1 MNPKF
6 TNRYDDNPQFNIA
19 LLGKFVCLSCNKKML
34 SDVRDIIATDEE
46 ISKDFT
52 NFLDDVA
59 RMMAG
64 EGTTAETEE
73 YQIARFDGV
82 FTIHMTQEFA
92 KDISYSLQDILR
104 GKTSDH
110 PRANVVFALSKRL
123 NLAAEGDFKA
133 LQTTASG
140 KQGFGGRP
148 MPPMPYPMFGY
159 YPPQPR
165 GGRFSY
171 GQ

>member
-1 MNPKF
+1 MNIKY

-34 SDVRDIIATDEE
+34 SDIKDIITNDAE

-52 NFLDDVA
+52 NFLDDIVQMVA
-59 RMMAG
+59 S

-73 YQIARFDGV
+73 YQIARFDAV
-82 FTIHMTQEFA
+82 YTIHMTQEFA
-92 KDISYSLQDILR
+92 KDVSYSLQDILR

-110 PRANVVFALSKRL
+110 PRANVVFALAKRL

-133 LQTTASG
+133 LQTTST
-140 KQGFGGRP
+140 GRQSAL
-148 MPPMPYPMFGY
+148 PPMPYPMFGY

-165 GGRFSY
+165 GGRISY
-171 GQ
+171 GR

>member
-6 TNRYDDNPQFNIA
+6 ATNNRYEDNPQFNIG

-34 SDVRDIIATDEE
+34 SDIKDIISNDGES
-46 ISKDFT
+46 SKDFT
-52 NFLDDVA
+52 NFLDDAV
-59 RMMAG
+59 RMMAC
-64 EGTTAETEE
+64 EGTTSETEE

-82 FTIHMTQEFA
+82 YTIHMTQEFA
-92 KDISYSLQDILR
+92 KDVSYCLYDILR
-104 GKTSDH
+104 SQNSNH
-110 PRANVVFALSKRL
+110 PRGNVVFALSKRL

-133 LQTTASG
+133 LQTTAA
-140 KQGFGGRP
+140 GRQVP
-148 MPPMPYPMFGY
+148 PPMPYPMFGY

-171 GQ
+171 GR